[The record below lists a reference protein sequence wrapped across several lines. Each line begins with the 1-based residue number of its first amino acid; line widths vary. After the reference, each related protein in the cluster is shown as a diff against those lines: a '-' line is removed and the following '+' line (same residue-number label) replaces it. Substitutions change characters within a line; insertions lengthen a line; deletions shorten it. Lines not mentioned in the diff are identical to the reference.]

1 MAPQKRLT
9 TMYLYVG
16 LFVIIAGVVL
26 RSPLL
31 SIIRKKT
38 SEKYSYGSKAP
49 PSGSDRKVYVESP
62 ASIARRKAKACKY
75 ANPAMRKQLGC

>member
-49 PSGSDRKVYVESP
+49 NQSGKKVFVESP
-62 ASIARRKAKACKY
+62 ASKARRKAKKCKY
-75 ANPAMRKQLGC
+75 LSSPSARKKAGC

>member
-49 PSGSDRKVYVESP
+49 NQSGRKVFVESP
-62 ASIARRKAKACKY
+62 ASIARRKAKACRY
-75 ANPAMRKQLGC
+75 ANPAMRKRLGC

>member
-38 SEKYSYGSKAP
+38 SEKYRYGSKAP
-49 PSGSDRKVYVESP
+49 NRSGRKVFVESP
-62 ASIARRKAKACKY
+62 ASIARRKAKACRY
-75 ANPAMRKQLGC
+75 ANPAMRRRLGC

>member
-49 PSGSDRKVYVESP
+49 NHSGRKVFVESP
-62 ASIARRKAKACKY
+62 ASIARRKAKQCKY
-75 ANPAMRKQLGC
+75 ANPAMRKRLGC